1 VARTTAGGAAA
12 QTCTIAALT
21 TTDGAVARAT
31 AGREEVK
38 VSTVWHEGGAV
49 AAPDSI
55 ADGFFHYDCRMT
67 IVSGAVKD
75 ASPDNAE
82 SRFHCPVRQMWHP
95 GPYSG
100 LHCGQSQ
107 S

>member
-21 TTDGAVARAT
+21 TTYGAVARAT

-95 GPYSG
+95 
-100 LHCGQSQ
+100 
-107 S
+107 